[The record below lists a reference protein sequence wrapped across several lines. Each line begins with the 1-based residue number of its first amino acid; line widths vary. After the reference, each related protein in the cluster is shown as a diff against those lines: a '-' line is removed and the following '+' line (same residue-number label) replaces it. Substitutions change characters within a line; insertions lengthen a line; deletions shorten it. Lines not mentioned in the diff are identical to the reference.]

1 MAGDARPMTRL
12 VALVALALLVL
23 AAPAGA
29 GRERLTPD
37 SRLSTAG
44 LGPVEVGM
52 TRAQAERAGGVR
64 LRFEPGLTGECR
76 YARPRDRG
84 IRASFMFTGRLIA
97 RVDVSRRGIATTS
110 GFRVGDREAAV
121 RRRFA
126 GRLRITRHAYTDGWY
141 LEYVPG
147 DRAERNRRVI
157 FETDGD
163 RVTGIRAGRLPEV
176 RYVEGCS

>member
-1 MAGDARPMTRL
+1 MTRL
-12 VALVALALLVL
+12 VALTALALLVL
-23 AAPAGA
+23 AGPAGA
-29 GRERLTPD
+29 GRERLTPS
-37 SRLSTAG
+37 SRVSTAG

-64 LRFEPGLTGECR
+64 LRFEAGSSGECR
-76 YARPRDRG
+76 YARPRDRA
-84 IRASFMFTGRLIA
+84 IRASFMFTGRVIA
-97 RVDVSRRGIATTS
+97 RVDVSRRGIATAS

-141 LEYVPG
+141 LEYVPR

-157 FETDGD
+157 FETDGR
-163 RVTGIRAGRLPEV
+163 RVAQIRAGRLPEV
-176 RYVEGCS
+176 RYIEGCA

>member
-1 MAGDARPMTRL
+1 MPRLLAMT
-12 VALVALALLVL
+12 ALALLVL

-29 GRERLTPD
+29 GRERLSPS
-37 SRLSTAG
+37 SRVSTGG
-44 LGPVEVGM
+44 LGPVEIGM
-52 TRAQAERAGGVR
+52 TRAEAERAGGVR
-64 LRFEPGLTGECR
+64 LRFLPGLTGECR
-76 YARPRDRG
+76 YARPRDRS
-84 IRASFMFTGRLIA
+84 IRASFMFTGRIVV

-110 GFRVGDREAAV
+110 GVRVGDREADV

-141 LEYVPG
+141 LEYVPR

-157 FETDGD
+157 FETDGR
-163 RVTGIRAGRLPEV
+163 RVTQIRAGRLPEV